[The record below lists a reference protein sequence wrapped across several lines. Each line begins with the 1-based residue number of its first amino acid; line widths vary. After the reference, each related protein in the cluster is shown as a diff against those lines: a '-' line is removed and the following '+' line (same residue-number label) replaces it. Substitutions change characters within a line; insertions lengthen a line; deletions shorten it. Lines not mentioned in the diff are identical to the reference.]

1 MADWLKT
8 IKNVM
13 DAHGA
18 WVFGGAVAAGL
29 VARRAAQK
37 RRSFDAD
44 WFSVT
49 CYGCGR
55 SGFSDEMAR
64 ITAPDGR
71 DVYSCVRC
79 QRPDLFKQAEGDD
92 DMVICEGCGELRKV
106 DEDFTI
112 DNAREDTLD
121 DGPVSCDRCWENHYA
136 YVDECTCDDLPD
148 DHPDWMKGMC
158 ESCYDRWASAWS
170 SKGAEA
176 TNACPHCE
184 GAAGFPREFYYQS
197 DRIDMVPCGTCLTQG
212 RCPGCMEIYPGLTRD
227 NTPEDVFFN
236 TGCTRCGYSESDAR
250 AARRTARRWVELVD
264 NPAAA
269 KFMAEDDDDDTYQE
283 CPKCG
288 VDDYP
293 RPDGK
298 GGDCWW
304 CTWYDEDKADDDAEC
319 HCRGFSKDED
329 SVCPRCK
336 VEYVCGCKVN
346 NITDW
351 KDGDVGVC
359 MDCVEEIVE
368 SMDAEDDYHPTH
380 GEICGNCGVANTWPD
395 NGSYFICE
403 CGADRDFSS
412 LKARLYQI
420 ILAVEDM
427 ADNDD
432 PDYDEIYEGWVD
444 TLKEVLNQLEE
455 RMDAEDDLP
464 VLEICNVCGDRT
476 HTDTVEIQ
484 VCEKHTASD
493 YGLFYPD
500 YWEGDAEGVDRW
512 HSIRY
517 NLGSQQV
524 YGPGEV
530 YFDLG
535 REENLHRL
543 ARCYMATI
551 RPDDEPI
558 DLDTFI
564 HADPSLTPA
573 EKAAGLAIQSLFQE
587 AYSRDAEDYG
597 VGAVWMAERYDPN
610 THGAFLPA
618 GSVKRFLSTI
628 PLRTP
633 FFVEFQKSNGDL
645 RSMNAIFTKPFD
657 ADGTAA
663 GVLEVFPGGSSKR
676 SSFKRFRV
684 DRVVTLYRI

>member
-1 MADWLKT
+1 MTDWLKT

-55 SGFSDEMAR
+55 SGFSDEMTR
-64 ITAPDGR
+64 VKAPDGR

-79 QRPDLFKQAEGDD
+79 QRPDLFMQAEGDD

-136 YVDECTCDDLPD
+136 YVDE
-148 DHPDWMKGMC
+148 
-158 ESCYDRWASAWS
+158 S

-269 KFMAEDDDDDTYQE
+269 KFMSEYDDLSDSPEDFPELHTKDYIECEGCSNSLSFAEVMNALGWTW
-283 CPKCG
+283 
-288 VDDYP
+288 
-293 RPDGK
+293 DGYC
-298 GGDCWW
+298 DQC
-304 CTWYDEDKADDDAEC
+304 
-319 HCRGFSKDED
+319 
-329 SVCPRCK
+329 
-336 VEYVCGCKVN
+336 
-346 NITDW
+346 
-351 KDGDVGVC
+351 VGKR
-359 MDCVEEIVE
+359 
-368 SMDAEDDYHPTH
+368 MDAEDDYHPTH

-395 NGSYFICE
+395 SGSYFICE

-455 RMDAEDDLP
+455 RMAEDYSVDQLANMQFNEIDRLSGFIADRLNHTQESWSELSVDDRKEILNKIKKDEPWMSWSAEDD
-464 VLEICNVCGDRT
+464 LEICNVCGDRT

-484 VCEKHTASD
+484 VCDKHTASD

-500 YWEGDAEGVDRW
+500 HWEGDAE
-512 HSIRY
+512 
-517 NLGSQQV
+517 
-524 YGPGEV
+524 
-530 YFDLG
+530 
-535 REENLHRL
+535 
-543 ARCYMATI
+543 
-551 RPDDEPI
+551 
-558 DLDTFI
+558 
-564 HADPSLTPA
+564 
-573 EKAAGLAIQSLFQE
+573 
-587 AYSRDAEDYG
+587 DYG
-597 VGAVWMAERYDPN
+597 IGAVWMAERYDPN

>member
-1 MADWLKT
+1 
-8 IKNVM
+8 
-13 DAHGA
+13 
-18 WVFGGAVAAGL
+18 
-29 VARRAAQK
+29 
-37 RRSFDAD
+37 
-44 WFSVT
+44 
-49 CYGCGR
+49 
-55 SGFSDEMAR
+55 
-64 ITAPDGR
+64 
-71 DVYSCVRC
+71 
-79 QRPDLFKQAEGDD
+79 
-92 DMVICEGCGELRKV
+92 
-106 DEDFTI
+106 
-112 DNAREDTLD
+112 
-121 DGPVSCDRCWENHYA
+121 
-136 YVDECTCDDLPD
+136 
-148 DHPDWMKGMC
+148 
-158 ESCYDRWASAWS
+158 
-170 SKGAEA
+170 
-176 TNACPHCE
+176 
-184 GAAGFPREFYYQS
+184 
-197 DRIDMVPCGTCLTQG
+197 
-212 RCPGCMEIYPGLTRD
+212 MEIYPGLTRD

-455 RMDAEDDLP
+455 RMAEDYSVDQLANMQFNEIDRLSGFIADRLNHTQESWSELSVDDRKEILNKIKKDEPWMSWSAEDD
-464 VLEICNVCGDRT
+464 LEICNVCGDRT

-484 VCEKHTASD
+484 VCDKHTASD

-500 YWEGDAEGVDRW
+500 HWEGDAE
-512 HSIRY
+512 
-517 NLGSQQV
+517 
-524 YGPGEV
+524 
-530 YFDLG
+530 
-535 REENLHRL
+535 
-543 ARCYMATI
+543 
-551 RPDDEPI
+551 
-558 DLDTFI
+558 
-564 HADPSLTPA
+564 
-573 EKAAGLAIQSLFQE
+573 
-587 AYSRDAEDYG
+587 DYG
-597 VGAVWMAERYDPN
+597 IGAVWMAERYDPN

>member
-1 MADWLKT
+1 MADWFKT

-29 VARRAAQK
+29 VARRAAHK

-55 SGFSDEMAR
+55 SGFSDEMTR
-64 ITAPDGR
+64 VKAPDGR

-79 QRPDLFKQAEGDD
+79 QRPDLFMQAEGDD

-136 YVDECTCDDLPD
+136 YVDE
-148 DHPDWMKGMC
+148 
-158 ESCYDRWASAWS
+158 S

-455 RMDAEDDLP
+455 RMAEDYSVDQLANMQFNEIDRLSGFIADRLNHTQESWSELSVDDRKEILNKIKKDEPWMSWSAEDD
-464 VLEICNVCGDRT
+464 LEICNVCGDRT

-484 VCEKHTASD
+484 VCDKHTASD

-500 YWEGDAEGVDRW
+500 HWEGDAE
-512 HSIRY
+512 
-517 NLGSQQV
+517 
-524 YGPGEV
+524 
-530 YFDLG
+530 
-535 REENLHRL
+535 
-543 ARCYMATI
+543 
-551 RPDDEPI
+551 
-558 DLDTFI
+558 
-564 HADPSLTPA
+564 
-573 EKAAGLAIQSLFQE
+573 
-587 AYSRDAEDYG
+587 DYG
-597 VGAVWMAERYDPN
+597 IGAVWMAERYDPN

>member
-55 SGFSDEMAR
+55 SGFSDEMTR
-64 ITAPDGR
+64 VKAPDGR

-136 YVDECTCDDLPD
+136 YVDE
-148 DHPDWMKGMC
+148 
-158 ESCYDRWASAWS
+158 S

-269 KFMAEDDDDDTYQE
+269 KFMSEYDDLSDSPEDFPELHTKDYIECEGCSNSLSFAEVMNALGWTW
-283 CPKCG
+283 
-288 VDDYP
+288 
-293 RPDGK
+293 DGYC
-298 GGDCWW
+298 DQC
-304 CTWYDEDKADDDAEC
+304 
-319 HCRGFSKDED
+319 
-329 SVCPRCK
+329 
-336 VEYVCGCKVN
+336 
-346 NITDW
+346 
-351 KDGDVGVC
+351 VGKR
-359 MDCVEEIVE
+359 
-368 SMDAEDDYHPTH
+368 MDAEDDYHPTH

-395 NGSYFICE
+395 SGSYFICE

-663 GVLEVFPGGSSKR
+663 GVLEVFPGDSSKR